1 MALNSIMMCDECCAP
16 TILAFYGEQKAV
28 GSRLTTCSLLHS
40 GRQVH
45 LHHHHHHYR
54 HQQQGSTIDVLKLWA
69 MKALLATVV
78 LVGGLGYVLTAMRPP
93 GFHGTTIHTSHQ

>member
-1 MALNSIMMCDECCAP
+1 
-16 TILAFYGEQKAV
+16 
-28 GSRLTTCSLLHS
+28 
-40 GRQVH
+40 

-93 GFHGTTIHTSHQ
+93 GFHGTTIHTSHQSKGRTLLASHISQSG